1 MKERLEKR
9 TPPVE
14 YCLHQYYFRLGLDAT
29 TQTDDDGNDDEA
41 VAEAAVAAVV
51 VRKAVKGQTYS
62 TLSDVTNRQDRR
74 HTLAGNALLLYI

>member
-9 TPPVE
+9 TLPAE

-29 TQTDDDGNDDEA
+29 THTDDDDDEA
-41 VAEAAVAAVV
+41 VAEAAAVAAVV

-74 HTLAGNALLLYI
+74 HTLAGNALLYI